1 MRERG
6 QEGEHEGERESRRE
20 RESFWMARNSS
31 QIVTVTPPSEYFLLH
46 LVSIRMASGGQKTLI
61 CPLTIFAL
69 SLLGFLPRGL
79 CPSVVT
85 LGSQTTLRCLS
96 ETVEGGCL
104 TPRSSHCR
112 FEA

>member
-1 MRERG
+1 
-6 QEGEHEGERESRRE
+6 
-20 RESFWMARNSS
+20 
-31 QIVTVTPPSEYFLLH
+31 
-46 LVSIRMASGGQKTLI
+46 MASGGQKTLI

-85 LGSQTTLRCLS
+85 PGSQITLRCLS

-104 TPRSSHCR
+104 TPRSSTAGLKLR
-112 FEA
+112 PLPPNIKG